1 MKTQQCMPVEL
12 HATNRYDIKI
22 GSFAPKMFNG
32 VFMAPAR
39 VQRTRSSRNVP
50 DIYGAWKST
59 TY

>member
-50 DIYGAWKST
+50 DIYGA
-59 TY
+59 